1 MNGFV
6 VMDKPE
12 GVTSFKAAAPLR
24 RLFNE
29 RKVGH
34 TGTLDPMA
42 TGVLPVALGKAARF
56 IDYLPDSDKA
66 YLARF
71 RCGVTTDTLDIT
83 GTVLTETDAHVTETD
98 VLALL
103 PRFTGKIEQVPP
115 MYSAISVNGQ
125 RLYDLA
131 RKGIEVERQSRKIT
145 VYSLELLGE
154 IDGEFE
160 IAVRCSK
167 GTYIRSLIADIGEAL
182 GCGAVMTALRRT
194 FACGYTLSDCVT
206 LGELKALAQ
215 DGKIAEHLRPVESLF
230 DVYDALTV
238 SEAQAKR
245 FQNGASLDLSR
256 TSLRSRQPENRTIL
270 RVKNPSGDFLGLGI
284 TADGALKNYKLFA
297 PAGAS
302 GS

>member
-103 PRFTGKIEQVPP
+103 PRFIGEIEQVPP

-160 IAVRCSK
+160 IDVRCSK

-194 FACGYTLSDCVT
+194 RSNGFAIEDALTPEQIEAKGEAAV
-206 LGELKALAQ
+206 LGM
-215 DGKIAEHLRPVESLF
+215 DHPF
-230 DVYDALTV
+230 FCYDALTV
-238 SEAQAKR
+238 TSAQANR
-245 FQNGASLDLSR
+245 FRNGGELSAER
-256 TSLRSRQPENRTIL
+256 LKGEACPGTY
-270 RVKNPSGDFLGLGI
+270 RVYAPDGLFLGLGRI
-284 TADGALKNYKLFA
+284 LPEDPENLRAFKVIGNE
-297 PAGAS
+297 
-302 GS
+302 

>member
-103 PRFTGKIEQVPP
+103 PRFTGEIEQVPP

-182 GCGAVMTALRRT
+182 GCGAMMTALRRT
-194 FACGYTLSDCVT
+194 RSNGFAIEDALTPEQIEAKGETAV
-206 LGELKALAQ
+206 LGM
-215 DGKIAEHLRPVESLF
+215 DHPF
-230 DVYDALTV
+230 FCYDALTV
-238 SEAQAKR
+238 TAAQANR
-245 FQNGASLDLSR
+245 FRNGGELSAGR
-256 TSLRSRQPENRTIL
+256 LKGEACPGTY
-270 RVKNPSGDFLGLGI
+270 RVYAPDGLFLGLGRI
-284 TADGALKNYKLFA
+284 LPEAPENLRALKVIGNE
-297 PAGAS
+297 
-302 GS
+302 